1 MRLVAAYRWELWLL
15 VVGVA
20 CFYPAQAWTAAV
32 TPPGWE
38 WVAFAASWSLPAVG
52 MYLLYGRARRR
63 ERGLEFLLIIGIP
76 FAAYLARAVSAAAV
90 PFLAIAIPWFW
101 DYGITGY
108 FLFLA
113 LVKIPSPFT
122 AAALLAIGLRY
133 VRRRQRGFLGMA
145 WMMLLAAAL
154 LELAVEAYQVAAIQF
169 FPSLNLSALRFGYA
183 TLPGFFI
190 TAPLTMLLALWFA
203 RQASKISLAHAFF
216 IVGLA
221 FAFPVSRLLLEISP
235 NEESDSSLRLAALTV
250 TEDGSRNVFARRGS
264 RHRLAARRLRPARRC
279 VQQARCG
286 GALWNT
292 GGDWSRGG
300 HSPNSGRRRADCPRC
315 SARRRRHYWLGRHA
329 RARLPPPRPPTREHF
344 AAGLVRSPRRFRFRT
359 GREAL
364 AEHPLDPGLEHA

>member
-15 VVGVA
+15 VGGVS

-38 WVAFAASWSLPAVG
+38 WVALAASWSLPAVG

-190 TAPLTMLLALWFA
+190 TAPLTMLLALRFA

-221 FAFPVSRLLLEISP
+221 FAFPISRLLLEISP
-235 NEESDSSLRLAALTV
+235 NEESDSSIRLAALTV
-250 TEDGSRNVFARRGS
+250 TRTAVATFALAATLAIVWLLGNFDRRGDAFNA
-264 RHRLAARRLRPARRC
+264 RAAAALFGI
-279 VQQARCG
+279 QAAIGVAAAIPLVAEG
-286 GALWNT
+286 GALIARDAPLV
-292 GGDWSRGG
+292 GGVIIGWGVT
-300 HSPNSGRRRADCPRC
+300 
-315 SARRRRHYWLGRHA
+315 L
-329 RARLPPPRPPTREHF
+329 
-344 AAGLVRSPRRFRFRT
+344 
-359 GREAL
+359 AL
-364 AEHPLDPGLEHA
+364 AYLLRVRQPALERTSA

>member
-1 MRLVAAYRWELWLL
+1 MPRLVAAYRWEALL

-20 CFYPAQAWTAAV
+20 CFYPVQAWTAAV

-38 WVAFAASWSLPAVG
+38 WVALAVSWSLPAVG

-133 VRRRQRGFLGMA
+133 VRRRQRGFLGIT

-190 TAPLTMLLALWFA
+190 VSPLTMLLALWFA

-250 TEDGSRNVFARRGS
+250 TRTAVATFS
-264 RHRLAARRLRPARRC
+264 LAATLAIVWLLGNFDQRGDAFNARAAAALFGI
-279 VQQARCG
+279 QAAIGVAAAIPLIAEG
-286 GALWNT
+286 GALIARDAPLVVGVIAGWGVT
-292 GGDWSRGG
+292 LVLVYLL
-300 HSPNSGRRRADCPRC
+300 RARQP
-315 SARRRRHYWLGRHA
+315 A
-329 RARLPPPRPPTREHF
+329 RAAPPR
-344 AAGLVRSPRRFRFRT
+344 
-359 GREAL
+359 
-364 AEHPLDPGLEHA
+364 

>member
-1 MRLVAAYRWELWLL
+1 MRLVAACRWEALL
-15 VVGVA
+15 VVGVS

-90 PFLAIAIPWFW
+90 PFLAIVIPWFW

-113 LVKIPSPFT
+113 LVKIPPPFT
-122 AAALLAIGLRY
+122 AAVLLAIGLRY
-133 VRRRQRGFLGMA
+133 VRRRQRGYLGMA

-154 LELAVEAYQVAAIQF
+154 LELTVAAHQVAAIQF

-221 FAFPVSRLLLEISP
+221 FAFPISRLLLEISP
-235 NEESDSSLRLAALTV
+235 NEAPDSSLRLAALTV
-250 TEDGSRNVFARRGS
+250 TRTAVATFSLAATLAIVWLLGNFDRRG
-264 RHRLAARRLRPARRC
+264 AAFNKRAAASLFGIKAAIGVAAAVPLIA
-279 VQQARCG
+279 QG
-286 GALWNT
+286 GALIARDTPLIVGVIIGWGVT
-292 GGDWSRGG
+292 LALVYLLRVRQ
-300 HSPNSGRRRADCPRC
+300 PALERT
-315 SARRRRHYWLGRHA
+315 SA
-329 RARLPPPRPPTREHF
+329 
-344 AAGLVRSPRRFRFRT
+344 
-359 GREAL
+359 
-364 AEHPLDPGLEHA
+364 